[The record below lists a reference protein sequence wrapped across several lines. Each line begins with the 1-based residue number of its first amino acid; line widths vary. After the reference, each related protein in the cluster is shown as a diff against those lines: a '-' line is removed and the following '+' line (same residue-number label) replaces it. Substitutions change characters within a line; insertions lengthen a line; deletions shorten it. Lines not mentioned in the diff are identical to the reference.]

1 MIDNITTY
9 CHILKITVIF
19 HRITAKHS
27 RSDIN
32 ESDQFL
38 CSGTRMC

>member
-1 MIDNITTY
+1 MS
-9 CHILKITVIF
+9 HFKITVIF

-38 CSGTRMC
+38 SSGTRMC